1 MAARNIELKYL
12 NFSALSSSF
21 WNGLLKFII
30 GFSLTIFVWLGFS
43 EINSLL
49 LGEDTTGIVAYI
61 FRYLR
66 YFLVA
71 FTAVYLTPLILV
83 VLKIAK
89 NNL

>member
-1 MAARNIELKYL
+1 MA
-12 NFSALSSSF
+12 
-21 WNGLLKFII
+21 LLKFII